1 MRQWVG
7 SHLTFA
13 RRVVARAAAAA
24 VAAMLILPPAG
35 ARAAT
40 PAGFFGLNYYFK
52 DITSGD
58 VLNLK
63 KSGATTVRWT
73 MNWSHIEP
81 SSGHFDWS
89 AADAVVGDLAAQGIR
104 VLPVM
109 WGSPGWVASSAITPP
124 IAPGRSE
131 TPGARTCARRSSD
144 TARAAVTGM
153 APTEHSI
160 PAGHRCR
167 STPGRSGTKPIRRMR

>member
-1 MRQWVG
+1 M
-7 SHLTFA
+7 
-13 RRVVARAAAAA
+13 
-24 VAAMLILPPAG
+24 PG
-35 ARAAT
+35 ATA

-58 VLNLK
+58 VLYLK
-63 KSGATTVRWT
+63 KSGAKTVRWR
-73 MNWSHIEP
+73 MNWSNIEP

-124 IAPGRSE
+124 ISTQKQRDAWSGVP
-131 TPGARTCARRSSD
+131 AARRSSD
-144 TARAAVTGM
+144 TARGGELLDRCLPDTASRQDTAADRHL
-153 APTEHSI
+153 ADLE
-160 PAGHRCR
+160 R
-167 STPGRSGTKPIRRMR
+167 SQSEVMR